1 MKKII
6 LVLILLMP
14 FIVKADIN
22 KIFIDS
28 EVDISGN
35 LIVKEIIETNTN
47 EQFTLEIPYKN
58 KNSKNIKETI

>member
-35 LIVKEIIETNTN
+35 LIVKEIKMYCK
-47 EQFTLEIPYKN
+47 EI
-58 KNSKNIKETI
+58 IMR